1 MKISSMKKIGLCA
14 GLFLSGCSAPLTAET
29 TEDYS
34 KLNINI
40 ENDEISYN
48 YPVYLDIPKVG
59 KEQIES
65 WINQQEIIK
74 TTSYQYYDE
83 SGYDYTVKYQGIYI
97 SFYVNSF
104 DALKINSNF
113 RQQYENGSRYFY
125 QVLFQPSHD
134 CNLTKELIQDVINQI
149 VDNMKDYLFFENVE
163 SFYDYSVEVGEH
175 MPKIKI
181 KK

>member
-1 MKISSMKKIGLCA
+1 M
-14 GLFLSGCSAPLTAET
+14 
-29 TEDYS
+29 
-34 KLNINI
+34 
-40 ENDEISYN
+40 
-48 YPVYLDIPKVG
+48 
-59 KEQIES
+59 
-65 WINQQEIIK
+65 
-74 TTSYQYYDE
+74 
-83 SGYDYTVKYQGIYI
+83 
-97 SFYVNSF
+97 NSF

-163 SFYDYSVEVGEH
+163 SFYDYSVEEGEH